1 MSASSFVKFEQVGTR
16 LVAGVLCEKIGAREA
31 QIIEQEV
38 RQSLPACAHRM
49 ALDLSQVTVMAS
61 MGLGALVSLHKVCK
75 DSKGVLAVFGV
86 RPEILA
92 VLQVTHLHKVL
103 KLVDSRDAAL
113 KAVQ

>member
-1 MSASSFVKFEQVGTR
+1 MSASTFVKFEQVGTR
-16 LVAGVLCEKIGAREA
+16 LVAGVQCEKIGAREA
-31 QIIEQEV
+31 QLIEQEV

-75 DSKGVLAVFGV
+75 DAKGVLAVFGV